1 MLELWDTENALKEI
15 ICNSGTKPRVRDWV
29 KVDAN
34 DGVHDF
40 PSATMAEIST
50 IILVYI
56 TIDSEN
62 VTLYNV

>member
-50 IILVYI
+50 IIFGIYY
-56 TIDSEN
+56 N
-62 VTLYNV
+62 RQWKCYTL